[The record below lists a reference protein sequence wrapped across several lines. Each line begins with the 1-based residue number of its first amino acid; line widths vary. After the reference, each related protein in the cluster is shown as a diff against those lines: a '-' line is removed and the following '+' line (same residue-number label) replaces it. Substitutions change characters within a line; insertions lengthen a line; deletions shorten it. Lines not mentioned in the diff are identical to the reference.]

1 MIASCPFQD
10 ETRSMVPVP
19 ALYKVPKLVI
29 IVEVISISPR
39 QTLELIN
46 PGLHPSSFS
55 VSHHI
60 DPAFCL
66 PHETRAENFCP
77 NTSHLPS
84 VSGLRRKAEEL
95 LLDSSIFAKS
105 SAFPSCAHPAK
116 DLKQRLQRF
125 RPATMACAMS
135 CHFQTLSLHGAG
147 TQ

>member
-1 MIASCPFQD
+1 
-10 ETRSMVPVP
+10 MVPVL

-29 IVEVISISPR
+29 IVEVVSISPRR

-84 VSGLRRKAEEL
+84 VSGLRREQKNFRQTPQ
-95 LLDSSIFAKS
+95 SSPKTQHSRAV
-105 SAFPSCAHPAK
+105 HT
-116 DLKQRLQRF
+116 LQK
-125 RPATMACAMS
+125 T
-135 CHFQTLSLHGAG
+135 
-147 TQ
+147 